1 MGRMKTLLRSF
12 VLSSSL
18 AALCC
23 PAVLLA
29 QAPAAK
35 PMPSPPADAS
45 AMLGGKKVSVHYNA
59 PSLRGRK
66 MIGEHEPYGK
76 VWRTGANPATMFVTE
91 TDLKVGDLMLPAG
104 KYTIF
109 TIPQAP
115 GTPWTLIINK
125 ETGQW
130 GLAYKEA
137 MDFGRTPM
145 MSKPVSTPQEVMSI
159 SFENVHGKKAELHI
173 KWADL
178 DEWVPVEAK

>member
-1 MGRMKTLLRSF
+1 MKTLVRSLL
-12 VLSSSL
+12 LSSL
-18 AALCC
+18 IVCPAALM
-23 PAVLLA
+23 A
-29 QAPAAK
+29 QAPAK

-45 AMLGGKKVSVHYNA
+45 TMLDGKKVSVHYNA

-91 TDLKVGDLMLPAG
+91 TDLKVGDLMVPAG
-104 KYTIF
+104 KYTLF

-115 GTPWTLIINK
+115 GTPWTLIVNK

-145 MSKPVSTPQEVMSI
+145 MSRPVATPQEVMSI

>member
-1 MGRMKTLLRSF
+1 MKTFFRSLL
-12 VLSSSL
+12 LSSSL
-18 AALCC
+18 AALTC
-23 PAVLLA
+23 PAILQA

-35 PMPSPPADAS
+35 TMPSPPADAKT
-45 AMLGGKKVSVHYNA
+45 MLAGKSVSVHYNA

-66 MIGEHEPYGK
+66 MIGDHEPYGK
-76 VWRTGANPATMFVTE
+76 VWRTGANPATLFTTDV
-91 TDLKVGDLMLPAG
+91 DLKIGDLTLPAG

-130 GLAYKEA
+130 GLDYKENL
-137 MDFGRTPM
+137 DLGRTPM
-145 MSKPVSTPQEVMSI
+145 MSKPASGSQEAMSI
-159 SFENVHGKKAELHI
+159 SFENVHGKTAELHI

-178 DEWVPVEAK
+178 DEYVKLEAK